1 MRLLV
6 FGQTGQTATELARRV
21 PADIEAEFLDRRR
34 ADLSDPDTCVA
45 KIEASAADAVINA
58 AGWTAVDLAESEEV
72 AATIVNA
79 TTPAAMARACAR
91 RGLPFLHLS
100 SDFVFDGAGTGM
112 ITPDRP
118 AAPLSAYGRSKLAG
132 EVGVRDAQGRHLILR
147 TSWVF
152 SAHGG
157 NFVRTVLRLG
167 GERRRLNV
175 VSDQVGGPTPA
186 SAIAD
191 ALFVCTRAL
200 VAGAAGGTH
209 HFIGQPCISKAD
221 FARAI
226 LEAAGIDCE
235 VQDVPSGEF
244 PTTARR
250 PLNSR
255 LDCSAFRGAF
265 GIDQPDWRTALR
277 DVLKDLGIAS

>member
-1 MRLLV
+1 MKLLV
-6 FGQTGQTATELARRV
+6 FGRTGQTATELGRRV
-21 PADIEAEFLDRRR
+21 PADIELEFLDRRG
-34 ADLSDPDTCVA
+34 ADLSDPIACVQR
-45 KIEASAADAVINA
+45 IETSGAHAVINA

-72 AATIVNA
+72 EATIVNA
-79 TTPAAMARACAR
+79 TTPAAMAQACAR

-100 SDFVFDGAGTGM
+100 TDFVFDGAGSGM
-112 ITPDRP
+112 VTPDLP
-118 AAPLSAYGRSKLAG
+118 TAPLSAYGRSKLAG
-132 EVGVRDAQGRHLILR
+132 EVGVRAAQGRHLILR

-157 NFVRTVLRLG
+157 NFVRTMLRLG
-167 GERRRLNV
+167 NERPRLNV

-191 ALFVCTRAL
+191 ALFICARAL

-209 HFIGQPCISKAD
+209 HFTGQPCISKAD

-226 LEAAGIDCE
+226 FDAAGIACE
-235 VQDVPSGEF
+235 VADVRSSDF
-244 PTTARR
+244 PTPAKR

-255 LDCSAFRGAF
+255 LDCSGFRGAF

-277 DVLKDLGIAS
+277 DVLRDLGIAS